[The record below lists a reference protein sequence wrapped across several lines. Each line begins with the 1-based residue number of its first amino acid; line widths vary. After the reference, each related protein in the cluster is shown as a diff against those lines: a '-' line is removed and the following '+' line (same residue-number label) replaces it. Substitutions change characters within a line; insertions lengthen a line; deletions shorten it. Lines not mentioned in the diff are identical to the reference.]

1 MSDNSATLRDAA
13 YKLILQKLQEGD
25 DKAVTNALAYLKQ
38 FPPQETTVEAEEM
51 SAILAKYAPQSG
63 AKKSGKGVKSSVH
76 W

>member
-1 MSDNSATLRDAA
+1 MSDNSAALRDAT
-13 YKLILQKLQEGD
+13 YSLIMSKLKEGD

-51 SAILAKYAPQSG
+51 SSILAKYAP
-63 AKKSGKGVKSSVH
+63 ATKKSGKGVKSSVH